1 LPKHQFEKVFT
12 VEEANALIPRMEI
25 LVRGLQTEADV
36 LRARIRDLAR
46 QSDSAIAGMPL
57 GDLVDR
63 FPELKENAT
72 RMAEMAGDVE
82 SLGGFLKD
90 IELGLVDLPYEIDGD
105 VVFLCWQSGE
115 RQIVAWHTID
125 SGFAERRPL
134 PGVHKPYL
142 N

>member
-1 LPKHQFEKVFT
+1 MPKHQFEKVFT

-25 LVRGLQTEADV
+25 LVRGLQSEADV

-46 QSDSAIAGMPL
+46 RSDSAIAGMPL

-90 IELGLVDLPYEIDGD
+90 TELGLVDLPYEIDGD

>member
-1 LPKHQFEKVFT
+1 MPKHQFEKVFT

-25 LVRGLQTEADV
+25 LVRTLQTEADN

-46 QSDSAIAGMPL
+46 RHDSAIAGMPL

-63 FPELKENAT
+63 YPELREHAT
-72 RMAEMAGDVE
+72 RMAETAGEVE
-82 SLGGFLKD
+82 SLGGVLKD
-90 IELGLVDLPYEIDGD
+90 IDLGLIDLPYEIDDD

-115 RQIVAWHTID
+115 RQIIAWHAID

-134 PGVHKPYL
+134 PGVAKPFL